1 MDEKFS
7 AVARHSWIDS
17 FGATVSI
24 ACAIQCSIFP
34 LLIGVLPLV
43 GLGFLLNDHVETI
56 FLVIAIVVGIGSFA
70 QGFRA
75 HRRMYVLLFLAG
87 AMTLIFIGRQSVDQ
101 EFELPLVVSG
111 SLVLATGHFVNR
123 RLCRLCAECNS
134 KRSAEIA

>member
-56 FLVIAIVVGIGSFA
+56 FLVLAIVVGIGSFA

-75 HRRMYVLLFLAG
+75 HRRIYVYCSSPA
-87 AMTLIFIGRQSVDQ
+87 Q
-101 EFELPLVVSG
+101 
-111 SLVLATGHFVNR
+111 
-123 RLCRLCAECNS
+123 
-134 KRSAEIA
+134 

>member
-24 ACAIQCSIFP
+24 ACAIQCSIYP

-43 GLGFLLNDHVETI
+43 GLGFLLNDHMETI
-56 FLVIAIVVGIGSFA
+56 FLVTAIMVGIGSFA

-75 HRRMYVLLFLAG
+75 HHRMYVLLFLAG
-87 AMTLIFIGRQSVDQ
+87 AMTFIFIGRQSVDQ
-101 EFELPLVVSG
+101 EFELLLVVSG

-134 KRSAEIA
+134 KRAAEID

>member
-1 MDEKFS
+1 MDEKIS
-7 AVARHSWIDS
+7 AVERQSWVDS
-17 FGATVSI
+17 FGATLSI

-43 GLGFLLNDHVETI
+43 GLEFLLNQHVETF
-56 FLVIAIVVGIGSFA
+56 FLVTAIVVGIGSFA

-87 AMTLIFIGRQSVDQ
+87 AMTLIFIGRQLVDQ

-123 RLCRLCAECNS
+123 RLCHLCVECNS
-134 KRSAEIA
+134 KRAAEID